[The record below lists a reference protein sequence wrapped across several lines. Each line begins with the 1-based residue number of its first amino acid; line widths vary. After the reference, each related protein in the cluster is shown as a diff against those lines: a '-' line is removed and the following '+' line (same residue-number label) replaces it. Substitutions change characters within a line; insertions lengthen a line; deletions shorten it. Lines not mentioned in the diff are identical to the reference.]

1 MHFPHP
7 SVCYR
12 QLFPA
17 LACDLL
23 SRLKK
28 NHTRNTFCGMEV
40 RGDNGPPPVHNF
52 FGRTSHRSCSWTA
65 LVICKLCH
73 VSRVAEESRDLILF
87 TSTAIPAPT
96 LNASPWQQPRVLAM
110 VEGQMCEDYVCM
122 SCCKVDLYQTDET
135 FQIINTSDLERE
147 KVAFQM
153 FEHQNLKVF
162 IWYLQAYL

>member
-1 MHFPHP
+1 M
-7 SVCYR
+7 
-12 QLFPA
+12 
-17 LACDLL
+17 
-23 SRLKK
+23 
-28 NHTRNTFCGMEV
+28 
-40 RGDNGPPPVHNF
+40 GPPLCTISLVELHTAPAVELPSSF
-52 FGRTSHRSCSWTA
+52 ASFVMSHVWRG
-65 LVICKLCH
+65 
-73 VSRVAEESRDLILF
+73 ESRDLILF

-110 VEGQMCEDYVCM
+110 VEGQMCDDYVCM